1 MLRGTGSRGHVLA
14 IRILLDTHTFLWVI
28 TDDRRLSR
36 HARRIL
42 QTADLFLSVA
52 SLWEIV
58 TRVQI
63 GKLSLPAPPSK
74 YLPRHLAELDALVVA
89 QSLEE
94 KPPLLSCDSLLEPY
108 GADLR
113 WE

>member
-1 MLRGTGSRGHVLA
+1 MGHNG
-14 IRILLDTHTFLWVI
+14 RPSPDP
-28 TDDRRLSR
+28 
-36 HARRIL
+36 ARSPDSTNGRSI
-42 QTADLFLSVA
+42 LSVA